1 MTNNYERIKN
11 MSVEEMAEFLQKTF
25 DENEENF
32 GCYGCMHYGKIEQA
46 LKELVKCGYMRKLK
60 GDNYKLTNKGK
71 GYAECLIKILQGE

>member
-1 MTNNYERIKN
+1 MTDKE
-11 MSVEEMAEFLQKTF
+11 
-25 DENEENF
+25 
-32 GCYGCMHYGKIEQA
+32 IEQA